1 MYHKKKLEQFN
12 KKIIKRKKTQCECE
26 TETETGSSTIKF
38 CIIK

>member
-1 MYHKKKLEQFN
+1 MYYKKKLEQFN
-12 KKIIKRKKTQCECE
+12 KKIIERKKTQCECE